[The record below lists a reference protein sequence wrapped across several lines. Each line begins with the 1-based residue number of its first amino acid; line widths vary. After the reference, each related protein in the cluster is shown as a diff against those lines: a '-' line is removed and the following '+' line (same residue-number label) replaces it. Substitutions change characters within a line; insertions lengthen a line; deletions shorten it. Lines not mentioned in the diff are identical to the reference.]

1 MCRRNLS
8 NPDIFPLT
16 RSAVSTCG
24 RNSLLSARA
33 FRPAAR
39 SCSATSVH
47 NCSHKSC
54 TCPGRA
60 APAIRI
66 IRLQRERRVIK
77 PRFREAAKRHSSRPR
92 PTVYR
97 PSADHACVPPTGQ
110 NEFGITI
117 VTLPLESTLQAVFVA
132 LAVPTVVSHDD
143 QQLVELRSMQ
153 PNVLFQSLGNT
164 NQLPSGDIRP
174 MAFCPLKFQLSPV
187 LNV

>member
-1 MCRRNLS
+1 VPELS
-8 NPDIFPLT
+8 VPLQGVVPPQAFT
-16 RSAVSTCG
+16 TVPIKAVHAPAEQPQLLELFAS
-24 RNSLLSARA
+24 SVSVALLSHDSAKPLSVTV
-33 FRPAAR
+33 PAL
-39 SCSATSVH
+39 V
-47 NCSHKSC
+47 
-54 TCPGRA
+54 PQFIV
-60 APAIRI
+60 P
-66 IRLQRERRVIK
+66 
-77 PRFREAAKRHSSRPR
+77 P
-92 PTVYR
+92 
-97 PSADHACVPPTGQ
+97 ADHACVPPTGQ

>member
-1 MCRRNLS
+1 MAAGGRNSRTTLTPGSRWNNGEPPLSRSFFFLRQRNSDLLMCRRNLS
-8 NPDIFPLT
+8 NPDIFPLA

-39 SCSATSVH
+39 SCSATGVH
-47 NCSHKSC
+47 NCSDKSC

-77 PRFREAAKRHSSRPR
+77 PRLREAAKRHGSRPR

-97 PSADHACVPPTGQ
+97 PSRGPR
-110 NEFGITI
+110 
-117 VTLPLESTLQAVFVA
+117 
-132 LAVPTVVSHDD
+132 
-143 QQLVELRSMQ
+143 LR
-153 PNVLFQSLGNT
+153 
-164 NQLPSGDIRP
+164 PSNR
-174 MAFCPLKFQLSPV
+174 AE
-187 LNV
+187 